1 MSNQPV
7 AIITGGG
14 SGIGLATARQLTAW
28 NHRLVLSGRREEPLR
43 VAAAEFGES
52 QTECVAG
59 DVSQP
64 ADAARLVQ
72 AAISRFGRVDVL
84 VNNAGHAPLANI
96 DRTTHELLTDVFG
109 VNTFA
114 PAYLIAACWPHMT
127 AQRAGCIIN
136 LSTLG
141 THDPFPG
148 FFAYA
153 AAKAS
158 VNLMARSC
166 AKEGAR
172 QGIRAFSIAPGAV
185 ETAMLRA
192 NFPESRVPANACLKP
207 EAVAALIVACITG
220 QYDARNGDT
229 IFISAQTG
237 IK

>member
-14 SGIGLATARQLTAW
+14 SGIGLATARLLAAL
-28 NHRLVLSGRREEPLR
+28 NHRLVLSGRREDPLR
-43 VAAAEFGES
+43 AAAAECGES

-64 ADAARLVQ
+64 ADAARLVK
-72 AAISRFGRVDVL
+72 AAMNRFGRVDVL
-84 VNNAGHAPLANI
+84 VNNAGHAPLATI
-96 DRTTHELLTDVFG
+96 DRTTPELLAEVFG
-109 VNTFA
+109 VNTFG

-127 AQRAGCIIN
+127 AQRAGCIVN

-141 THDPFPG
+141 THDPYPG

-166 AKEGAR
+166 AKEGAK

-185 ETAMLRA
+185 ETAMLRT
-192 NFPESRVPANACLKP
+192 NFPVSRVPATACLKP

-220 QYDARNGDT
+220 HYDARNGDT